1 MRHRFWACPSLRK
14 GCTCEDEHLTACGL
28 AQVRGDHGEVVN
40 LLVTSGGKVRA
51 TSGALI
57 DLQAT
62 QLSR

>member
-1 MRHRFWACPSLRK
+1 MREKSRHQVCA
-14 GCTCEDEHLTACGL
+14 